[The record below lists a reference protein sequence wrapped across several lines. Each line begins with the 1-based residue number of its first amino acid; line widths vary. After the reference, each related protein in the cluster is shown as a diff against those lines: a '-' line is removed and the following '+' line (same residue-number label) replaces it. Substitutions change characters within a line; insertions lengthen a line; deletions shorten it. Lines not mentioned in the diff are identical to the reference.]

1 MAVLIRSNP
10 NLTFFIVLTNNNIMI
25 APKDHIYEKERLAAL
40 DSYSILDTLPEED
53 YDNITAIAAEI
64 CGTPISAVSLL
75 DKERQ
80 WFKSHHGLD
89 ATETPKEFAF
99 CAHAINEDEDIF
111 IVQDARTDERFHDN
125 PLVVGGPKV
134 IFYAGVPI
142 ETEEGLPL
150 GTLCVIDHKPK
161 LLSQGQMN
169 SLKALSVQVMNLLH
183 LRKSNM
189 MLEKSV
195 EDLKEKNEELE
206 RFAYIAAHDLKSPL
220 NTINTTAELFT
231 ECYASK
237 FDEEGKK
244 MLEFIQKA
252 SIKLTGLIDG
262 LLSYSK
268 SDSVLKEGGS
278 NIDLRILRN
287 DISGLFSY
295 DNSLVLEVSSKL
307 KSIDS
312 NKAAIHQILINLV
325 SNAIKYNDKD
335 QVEIQIEICENDDF
349 YEFSVQDNGPGI
361 AMEEQGK
368 VFQIFKVLTPKDRF
382 GQPGNGIGLATVKK
396 IIEKMG
402 GTIKL
407 ESAKGK
413 GCQFNFSLKKIEC
426 TTKTVQMA

>member
-1 MAVLIRSNP
+1 
-10 NLTFFIVLTNNNIMI
+10 MI
-25 APKDHIYEKERLAAL
+25 APKDHSNEKERLAAL
-40 DSYSILDTLPEED
+40 DSYSIMDTLPEED
-53 YDNITAIAAEI
+53 YDNLTAIAAEI
-64 CGTPISAVSLL
+64 CGTPISLVSLL
-75 DKERQ
+75 DTERQ
-80 WFKSHHGLD
+80 WFKSHHGLG

-99 CAHAINEDEDIF
+99 CAHAINDGDDIF

-125 PLVVGGPKV
+125 PLVVGEPRV
-134 IFYAGVPI
+134 IFYAGIPLA
-142 ETEEGLPL
+142 TEEGLPL

-169 SLKALSVQVMNLLH
+169 SLKALSAQVMNLLQ

-189 MLEKSV
+189 KLKKSV

-231 ECYASK
+231 ECYAEK
-237 FDEEGKK
+237 FDEEGKT
-244 MLEFIQKA
+244 MLGFIQKA
-252 SIKLTGLIDG
+252 SIKLSGLIDG
-262 LLSYSK
+262 LLNYSK
-268 SDSVLKEGGS
+268 SESVLKEGGS
-278 NIDLRILRN
+278 NIDLQILRN

-295 DNSLVLEVSSKL
+295 DNSLVLKFNSKL
-307 KSIDS
+307 KSINT

-335 QVEIQIEICENDDF
+335 EVEIQIEICENEDD

-361 AMEEQGK
+361 AKENK
-368 VFQIFKVLTPKDRF
+368 DKIFQIFKVFTPTDKF

-402 GTIKL
+402 GTINL
-407 ESAKGK
+407 ESAKGQ
-413 GCQFNFSLKKIEC
+413 GCQFNFNIKKIEC
-426 TTKTVQMA
+426 VIKTAQVA

>member
-1 MAVLIRSNP
+1 
-10 NLTFFIVLTNNNIMI
+10 MI
-25 APKDHIYEKERLAAL
+25 APKDHSNEKERLAAL

-53 YDNITAIAAEI
+53 YDNLTAIAAEI
-64 CGTPISAVSLL
+64 CGTPISLVSLL
-75 DKERQ
+75 DNERQ
-80 WFKSHHGLD
+80 WFKSHHGLG

-99 CAHAINEDEDIF
+99 CAHAINDDDDIF
-111 IVQDARTDERFHDN
+111 IVQDSRTDERFHDN
-125 PLVVGGPKV
+125 PLVIGEPRV
-134 IFYAGVPI
+134 IFYAGVPLT
-142 ETEEGLPL
+142 TEEGLPL

-169 SLKALSVQVMNLLH
+169 SLKALSTQVMNLLQ

-189 MLEKSV
+189 MLKKSV

-237 FDEEGKK
+237 FDEDGKT
-244 MLEFIQKA
+244 MLGFIQKA
-252 SIKLTGLIDG
+252 SHKLTGLIDG
-262 LLSYSK
+262 LLNYSK
-268 SDSVLKEGGS
+268 SESVLKEGGS
-278 NIDLRILRN
+278 KIDLQILRN

-295 DNSLVLEVSSKL
+295 DNSLVLKLNSKL
-307 KSIDS
+307 KSIAT
-312 NKAAIHQILINLV
+312 NKSAIHQILINLV

-335 QVEIQIEICENDDF
+335 EVEIQIEICENEDY

-361 AMEEQGK
+361 AMENK
-368 VFQIFKVLTPKDRF
+368 DKIFQIFKVLAPSDKF

-402 GTIKL
+402 GTINL
-407 ESAKGK
+407 ESVKGQ
-413 GCQFNFSLKKIEC
+413 GCQFNFNIKKIEC
-426 TTKTVQMA
+426 ETKTAQVA